1 MKNLD
6 ETLAAL
12 REQQVKD
19 VARSKIKIDKALQ
32 PRDQAVVPSRDQHKQ
47 DALNTEHTTRLRQQ
61 LSISTTQQLDA
72 VLAAKIN
79 GELYLVDGHH
89 RYRAYALERRQSIPT
104 RTLEMTWET
113 AVLVSKLVNLDGV
126 KLSLHK
132 QQASECAWQYLAAMT
147 DRGRLQMPLGLSTR
161 SMEGKFGVGR
171 DTVSRMMRTMPT
183 VVLRGYPDRAC
194 DSGTGW
200 PKWKY
205 ARGNA
210 QRDWQ
215 ETLGA
220 DLLLQH
226 QAEKLAKKLAK
237 LLDNPAKDVIRQAI
251 ELLRQEINDET
262 ADALIGIYEDLSA

>member
-1 MKNLD
+1 MKNLE

-12 REQQVKD
+12 RKQPVKE

-32 PRDQAVVPSRDQHKQ
+32 PRDQSVVPFRDRHKQ
-47 DALNTEHTTRLRQQ
+47 ETQDTEHTTRLRQR
-61 LSISTTQQLDA
+61 LSVSTTQQLDA
-72 VLAAKIN
+72 VLIAKVE
-79 GELYLVDGHH
+79 GTLYLLDGHH
-89 RYRAYALERRQSIPT
+89 RLKAYTLERRQSIPT
-104 RTLEMTWET
+104 RTLEMPWET
-113 AVLVSKLVNLDGV
+113 AVLLSKLVNVDGV

-132 QQASECAWQYLAAMT
+132 QQASECAWQYLAAVT
-147 DRGRLQMPLGLSTR
+147 DRGRLEMPLGLSTR

-171 DTVSRMMRTMPT
+171 DTVSRMVRRMPT
-183 VVLRGYPDRAC
+183 VAPRDYTNEAC

-205 ARGNA
+205 VRGNA

-215 ETLGA
+215 ETMGT

-237 LLDNPAKDVIRQAI
+237 LLDIPTKDVIRRAI
-251 ELLRQEINDET
+251 ELLRQDSNDEA
-262 ADALIGIYEDLSA
+262 ADALISICDDL